1 VRLLGAARSLVVALL
16 ALWLAVIFA
25 AALAADTT
33 LFGGSPDLVCVV
45 VVSLAMLRGPEIG
58 ALAGFGAGLAVDA
71 LTWQPLGLA
80 ALVYCLIGYGA
91 GRVGERVSDH
101 APVSPLVVVAVSS
114 LIARAGLV
122 LLSFLLGS
130 ELAVPVGV
138 SLGAFPSAALDV
150 LLAIPLYALLRRGL
164 RGPPPTVS
172 PLPHMSMPSTSSE
185 TDDVPAVL
193 A

>member
-1 VRLLGAARSLVVALL
+1 VRILGPVRSLVISLL
-16 ALWLAVIFA
+16 ALWIAVLFA
-25 AALAADTT
+25 AALSANTT
-33 LFGGSPDLVCVV
+33 LFGGSPDLVVVV
-45 VVSLAMLRGPEIG
+45 VVSLALLRGPEVG

-80 ALVYCLIGYGA
+80 ALVYCIVGYGA

-101 APVSPLVVVAVSS
+101 APVSPLVVVAIAS
-114 LIARAGLV
+114 LVARAGLV

-138 SLGAFPSAALDV
+138 TLGALPSAALDV

-164 RGPPPTVS
+164 RGPPPAAS
-172 PLPHMSMPSTSSE
+172 PLPHMSVPAPSSE
-185 TDDVPAVL
+185 SDDVPAVL